1 MEGTESAKAF
11 NADTIKEVIAVAC
24 PEWRG
29 LKGDTQIAVQQK
41 QIKLQWL
48 APNGGD

>member
-1 MEGTESAKAF
+1 MEGTESSRIEEPDF
-11 NADTIKEVIAVAC
+11 EFEEIAVAC

-29 LKGDTQIAVQQK
+29 LKDRLWIYESLCMLV
-41 QIKLQWL
+41 LQWL

>member
-1 MEGTESAKAF
+1 MDANVHLILRK
-11 NADTIKEVIAVAC
+11 IAVAC

-29 LKGDTQIAVQQK
+29 LKDLLLQIKA
-41 QIKLQWL
+41 IGPAKLQWL